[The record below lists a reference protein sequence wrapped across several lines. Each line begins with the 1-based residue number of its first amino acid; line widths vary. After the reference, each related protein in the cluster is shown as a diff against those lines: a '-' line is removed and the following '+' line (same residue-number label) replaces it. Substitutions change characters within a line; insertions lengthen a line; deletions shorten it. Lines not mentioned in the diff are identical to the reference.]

1 MGSFVFDIF
10 MGLNDLGFGVG
21 LCLQGTF
28 HGGFLRTKSCI
39 MQQTD
44 LVKITSLE
52 KEGLEVFTGGRHLM
66 VYRLDFFF
74 GLTSWMVIGFL
85 QYYAFLAFTANSGL
99 VCIYFKKKKGVW
111 FVI

>member
-1 MGSFVFDIF
+1 MESFVFDIF

-66 VYRLDFFF
+66 VYRLDSFFFF

-85 QYYAFLAFTANSGL
+85 HYALLAFRAKSGL
-99 VCIYFKKKKGVW
+99 VCSL
-111 FVI
+111 